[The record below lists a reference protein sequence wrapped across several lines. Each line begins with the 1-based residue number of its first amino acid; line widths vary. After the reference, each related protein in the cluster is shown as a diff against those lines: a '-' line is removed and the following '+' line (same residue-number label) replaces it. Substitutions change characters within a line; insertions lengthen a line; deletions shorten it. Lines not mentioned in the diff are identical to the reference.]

1 MRLNSTVEYNTPDVS
16 SQEIHL
22 VEVASIILHHQEG
35 KFQMKEKKI
44 VERFGSDVEE
54 DWQTVRMTVLAG
66 VND

>member
-1 MRLNSTVEYNTPDVS
+1 MS

>member
-22 VEVASIILHHQEG
+22 VEVASIIPHHQEG